1 MLANFLFSFNDINIF
16 FNLFGYISFRAGISL
31 IFSFIIVFLLMPK
44 WINLQKNIFPKG
56 QPIRTDGPSS
66 HVIKEGTPALGGVL
80 ILLSIVINT
89 ILWTNNFSKFNYLV
103 ILSIIL
109 FGFLGFTDD
118 YLKIKFRKG
127 ISSKLKFSIQILI
140 TFFLLYL
147 INHYIIN
154 LTSLYLPFFK
164 SFSLELGYFYIIFAI
179 FVIIGSTNATNLT
192 DGLDGLVSMPLIFV
206 FLTFAVFSY
215 IIGNAIYSDYLLLN
229 FVPSSG
235 ELVIVC
241 TASIGALLAFLWYN
255 TYPAEVFMGDLGS
268 LSIGAA
274 MGTLAVI
281 VRQEIVLIIM
291 AGIFVVET
299 FSVIIQVSYFRYTKK
314 IFGKGKRIFLMAPL
328 HHHYEKKGWK
338 ETQVV
343 VRFWIITMMLVL
355 IGLASLK
362 IR

>member
-1 MLANFLFSFNDINIF
+1 MLSDFLFSFNDINIF

-89 ILWTNNFSKFNYLV
+89 LLWTNNFSKFNYLV

-127 ISSKLKFSIQILI
+127 ISSKLKFFIQILI

-147 INHYIIN
+147 INQYIIN

-215 IIGNAIYSDYLLLN
+215 IIGNSIYSNYLLLN

-255 TYPAEVFMGDLGS
+255 SYPAEVFMGDTGSQSLGGS
-268 LSIGAA
+268 LAIISILLKQEFV
-274 MGTLAVI
+274 LAIAGGLFVI
-281 VRQEIVLIIM
+281 EAL
-291 AGIFVVET
+291 
-299 FSVIIQVSYFRYTKK
+299 SVSIQVIFFKFTKK
-314 IFGKGKRIFLMAPL
+314 RFFLMAPL
-328 HHHYEKKGWK
+328 HHHYEKKGIPEQK
-338 ETQVV
+338 IVI
-343 VRFWIITMMLVL
+343 RFWIISFIFCL
-355 IGLASLK
+355 IALSLLK

>member
-1 MLANFLFSFNDINIF
+1 MLSDFLFSFNDINIF

-127 ISSKLKFSIQILI
+127 ISSKLKFFIQILI
-140 TFFLLYL
+140 TFLLLYL
-147 INHYIIN
+147 INQYINN

-215 IIGNAIYSDYLLLN
+215 IIGNSIYSDYLLLN
-229 FVPSSG
+229 YVPSSG

-255 TYPAEVFMGDLGS
+255 SYPAEVFMGDTGSQSLGGS
-268 LSIGAA
+268 LAIISILLKQEFV
-274 MGTLAVI
+274 LAIAGGLFVI
-281 VRQEIVLIIM
+281 EAL
-291 AGIFVVET
+291 
-299 FSVIIQVSYFRYTKK
+299 SVSIQVIFFKFTKK
-314 IFGKGKRIFLMAPL
+314 RFFLMAPL
-328 HHHYEKKGWK
+328 HHHYEKKGIPEQK
-338 ETQVV
+338 IVI
-343 VRFWIITMMLVL
+343 RFWIISFIFCL
-355 IGLASLK
+355 IALSLLK

>member
-1 MLANFLFSFNDINIF
+1 MLSDFLFSFNDINIF

-127 ISSKLKFSIQILI
+127 ISSKLKFFIQILI

-147 INHYIIN
+147 INQYIIN

-179 FVIIGSTNATNLT
+179 FVIIGYTNATNLT

-215 IIGNAIYSDYLLLN
+215 IIGNSIYSDYLLLN
-229 FVPSSG
+229 YVPSSG

-255 TYPAEVFMGDLGS
+255 SYPAEVFMGDTGSQSLGGS
-268 LSIGAA
+268 LAIISILLKQEFV
-274 MGTLAVI
+274 LAIAGGLFVI
-281 VRQEIVLIIM
+281 EAL
-291 AGIFVVET
+291 
-299 FSVIIQVSYFRYTKK
+299 SVSIQVIFFKFTKK
-314 IFGKGKRIFLMAPL
+314 RFFLMAPL
-328 HHHYEKKGWK
+328 HHHYEKKGIPEQK
-338 ETQVV
+338 IVI
-343 VRFWIITMMLVL
+343 RFWIISFIFCL
-355 IGLASLK
+355 IALSLLK

>member
-1 MLANFLFSFNDINIF
+1 MLSDFLFSFNDINIF

-109 FGFLGFTDD
+109 FGLLGFTDD

-127 ISSKLKFSIQILI
+127 ISSKLKFFIQILI

-147 INHYIIN
+147 INQYIIN

-255 TYPAEVFMGDLGS
+255 SYPAEVFMGDTGSQSLGGS
-268 LSIGAA
+268 LAIISILLKQEFV
-274 MGTLAVI
+274 LAIAGGLFVI
-281 VRQEIVLIIM
+281 EAL
-291 AGIFVVET
+291 
-299 FSVIIQVSYFRYTKK
+299 SVSIQVIFFKFTKK
-314 IFGKGKRIFLMAPL
+314 RFFLMAPL
-328 HHHYEKKGWK
+328 HHHYEKKGIPEQK
-338 ETQVV
+338 IVI
-343 VRFWIITMMLVL
+343 RFWIISFIFCL
-355 IGLASLK
+355 IALSLLK

>member
-1 MLANFLFSFNDINIF
+1 MLSDFLFSFNDINIF

-127 ISSKLKFSIQILI
+127 ISSKLKFFIQILI

-147 INHYIIN
+147 INQYIIN

-164 SFSLELGYFYIIFAI
+164 SFYLELGYFYIIFAI

-215 IIGNAIYSDYLLLN
+215 IIGNSIYSDYLLLN
-229 FVPSSG
+229 YVPSSG

-255 TYPAEVFMGDLGS
+255 SYPAEVFMGDTGSQSLGGS
-268 LSIGAA
+268 LAIISILLKQEFV
-274 MGTLAVI
+274 LAIAGGLFVI
-281 VRQEIVLIIM
+281 EALSVSIKV
-291 AGIFVVET
+291 IF
-299 FSVIIQVSYFRYTKK
+299 FKFTKK
-314 IFGKGKRIFLMAPL
+314 RFFLMAPL
-328 HHHYEKKGWK
+328 HHHYEKKGIPEQK
-338 ETQVV
+338 IVI
-343 VRFWIITMMLVL
+343 RFWIISFIFCL
-355 IGLASLK
+355 IALSLLK

>member
-1 MLANFLFSFNDINIF
+1 MLADFLFSFNDINIF

-127 ISSKLKFSIQILI
+127 ISSKLKFFIQILI

-147 INHYIIN
+147 INQYIIN

-179 FVIIGSTNATNLT
+179 FVIIGSTNAINLT

-215 IIGNAIYSDYLLLN
+215 IIGNSIYSDYLLLN

-255 TYPAEVFMGDLGS
+255 SYPAEVFMGDTGSQSLGGS
-268 LSIGAA
+268 LAIISILLKQEFV
-274 MGTLAVI
+274 LAIAGGLFVI
-281 VRQEIVLIIM
+281 EAL
-291 AGIFVVET
+291 
-299 FSVIIQVSYFRYTKK
+299 SVSIQVIFFKFTKK
-314 IFGKGKRIFLMAPL
+314 RFFLMAPL
-328 HHHYEKKGWK
+328 HHHYEKKGIPEQK
-338 ETQVV
+338 IVI
-343 VRFWIITMMLVL
+343 RFWIISFIFCL
-355 IGLASLK
+355 IALSLLK

>member
-1 MLANFLFSFNDINIF
+1 MLADFLFSFNDINIF

-127 ISSKLKFSIQILI
+127 ISSKLKFFIQILI

-147 INHYIIN
+147 INQYIIN

-215 IIGNAIYSDYLLLN
+215 IIGNSIYSDYLLLN

-255 TYPAEVFMGDLGS
+255 SYPAEVFMGDTGSQSLGGS
-268 LSIGAA
+268 LAIISILLKQEFV
-274 MGTLAVI
+274 LAIAGGLFVI
-281 VRQEIVLIIM
+281 EAL
-291 AGIFVVET
+291 
-299 FSVIIQVSYFRYTKK
+299 SVSIQVIFYKFTKK
-314 IFGKGKRIFLMAPL
+314 RFFLMAPL
-328 HHHYEKKGWK
+328 HHHYEKKGIPEQK
-338 ETQVV
+338 IVI
-343 VRFWIITMMLVL
+343 RFWIISFIFCL
-355 IGLASLK
+355 IALSLLK

>member
-1 MLANFLFSFNDINIF
+1 
-16 FNLFGYISFRAGISL
+16 
-31 IFSFIIVFLLMPK
+31 MPK

-127 ISSKLKFSIQILI
+127 ISSKLKFFIQILI

-147 INHYIIN
+147 INQYIIN

-215 IIGNAIYSDYLLLN
+215 IIGNSIYSDYLLLN

-235 ELVIVC
+235 ELVIIC

-255 TYPAEVFMGDLGS
+255 SYPAEVFMGDTGSQSLGGS
-268 LSIGAA
+268 LAIISILLKQEFV
-274 MGTLAVI
+274 LAIAGGLFVI
-281 VRQEIVLIIM
+281 EAL
-291 AGIFVVET
+291 
-299 FSVIIQVSYFRYTKK
+299 SVSIQVIFFKFTKK
-314 IFGKGKRIFLMAPL
+314 RFFLMAPL
-328 HHHYEKKGWK
+328 HHHYEKKGIPEQK
-338 ETQVV
+338 IVI
-343 VRFWIITMMLVL
+343 RFWIISFIFCL
-355 IGLASLK
+355 IALSLLK

>member
-1 MLANFLFSFNDINIF
+1 MLSDFLFSFNDINIF

-127 ISSKLKFSIQILI
+127 ISSKLKFFTQILI

-147 INHYIIN
+147 INQYIIN

-215 IIGNAIYSDYLLLN
+215 IIGNSIYSDYLLLN

-255 TYPAEVFMGDLGS
+255 SYPAEVFMGDTGSQSLGGS
-268 LSIGAA
+268 LAIISILLKQEFV
-274 MGTLAVI
+274 LAIAGGLFVI
-281 VRQEIVLIIM
+281 EAL
-291 AGIFVVET
+291 
-299 FSVIIQVSYFRYTKK
+299 SVSIQVIFFKFTKK
-314 IFGKGKRIFLMAPL
+314 RFFLMAPL
-328 HHHYEKKGWK
+328 HHHYEKKGIPEQK
-338 ETQVV
+338 IVI
-343 VRFWIITMMLVL
+343 RFWIISFIFCL
-355 IGLASLK
+355 IALSLLK